1 MYQTIENKDLESKYK
16 ELPEDFESEL
26 HIFGDMVMVR
36 QALINRFL
44 YNRQALIDR
53 FLIVR

>member
-1 MYQTIENKDLESKYK
+1 MDQTIESKDLESKYK
-16 ELPEDFESEL
+16 ELPENFESEL

-36 QALINRFL
+36 QTLINRFL
-44 YNRQALIDR
+44 YDRQALIDR

>member
-1 MYQTIENKDLESKYK
+1 MDQTIENKDLESKYK
-16 ELPEDFESEL
+16 EFPEDFESEL

-44 YNRQALIDR
+44 YDRLALIDR